1 MNKKLLVLLIII
13 IIILAV
19 SNIIFAKLYFDSD
32 NMNKQIAKS
41 VLSDSCVLF
50 LYGQMKDIDHEKI
63 RTFADS
69 IAEKKL
75 NGTYTEKDV
84 DPQTISNILKDSGI
98 EK

>member
-1 MNKKLLVLLIII
+1 
-13 IIILAV
+13 
-19 SNIIFAKLYFDSD
+19 
-32 NMNKQIAKS
+32 
-41 VLSDSCVLF
+41 
-50 LYGQMKDIDHEKI
+50 MKDIDHEKI

-84 DPQTISNILKDSGI
+84 DPETISNILKDSGI